1 MKKIIAALISLTL
14 FYSSTVCVFAIEN
27 QECPYYEEI
36 ADVIE
41 LKKGPVLYLNEK
53 RNDTYWEFSD
63 NEEAFKTINSLEHD
77 LISILSTNYNLDNL
91 EKSNWLDYKNALEN
105 EISLNHIS
113 ESFHT
118 QRLLTF
124 FNVCDN
130 CDLNNEIRQIVKTD
144 NYSMDELAV
153 LMPYTSPYYKEYER
167 KATIN
172 TCTTMNVTN
181 AINYADKWA
190 SSYNYSYACFINGDC
205 TNFASQIARAGGISN
220 RSNWYYNS
228 TQSYST
234 SWVRAD
240 TFVKTWKVAYST
252 TSFKTFSNKVS
263 KGKFIAYDSEADGK
277 WNHVAFVTAIGSQKS
292 NYRDF
297 KIAQHTKN
305 YHAWVSSDTNG
316 WENVSGLKAII
327 NTPN

>member
-14 FYSSTVCVFAIEN
+14 FYSSTVCIFAIEN

-144 NYSMDELAV
+144 DYSMDELAV

-190 SSYNYSYACFINGDC
+190 SSYNYSYACFINGDWEELV
-205 TNFASQIARAGGISN
+205 TEVIGIIILL
-220 RSNWYYNS
+220 
-228 TQSYST
+228 
-234 SWVRAD
+234 
-240 TFVKTWKVAYST
+240 KVIQRL
-252 TSFKTFSNKVS
+252 
-263 KGKFIAYDSEADGK
+263 G
-277 WNHVAFVTAIGSQKS
+277 
-292 NYRDF
+292 
-297 KIAQHTKN
+297 
-305 YHAWVSSDTNG
+305 
-316 WENVSGLKAII
+316 
-327 NTPN
+327 

>member
-14 FYSSTVCVFAIEN
+14 FYSSTVCIFAIEN

-36 ADVIE
+36 TDVIE

-144 NYSMDELAV
+144 DYSMDELAV

-172 TCTTMNVTN
+172 TYTTMNVTN

-190 SSYNYSYACFINGDC
+190 SSYNYSYACFIN
-205 TNFASQIARAGGISN
+205 
-220 RSNWYYNS
+220 RSEEHTS
-228 TQSYST
+228 ELQS
-234 SWVRAD
+234 R
-240 TFVKTWKVAYST
+240 
-252 TSFKTFSNKVS
+252 
-263 KGKFIAYDSEADGK
+263 E
-277 WNHVAFVTAIGSQKS
+277 
-292 NYRDF
+292 
-297 KIAQHTKN
+297 
-305 YHAWVSSDTNG
+305 
-316 WENVSGLKAII
+316 
-327 NTPN
+327 

>member
-14 FYSSTVCVFAIEN
+14 FYSSTVCIFAIEN

-144 NYSMDELAV
+144 DYSMDELAV

-190 SSYNYSYACFINGDC
+190 SSYN
-205 TNFASQIARAGGISN
+205 
-220 RSNWYYNS
+220 
-228 TQSYST
+228 
-234 SWVRAD
+234 
-240 TFVKTWKVAYST
+240 
-252 TSFKTFSNKVS
+252 
-263 KGKFIAYDSEADGK
+263 
-277 WNHVAFVTAIGSQKS
+277 
-292 NYRDF
+292 
-297 KIAQHTKN
+297 
-305 YHAWVSSDTNG
+305 
-316 WENVSGLKAII
+316 
-327 NTPN
+327 

>member
-1 MKKIIAALISLTL
+1 
-14 FYSSTVCVFAIEN
+14 
-27 QECPYYEEI
+27 
-36 ADVIE
+36 
-41 LKKGPVLYLNEK
+41 
-53 RNDTYWEFSD
+53 
-63 NEEAFKTINSLEHD
+63 
-77 LISILSTNYNLDNL
+77 
-91 EKSNWLDYKNALEN
+91 
-105 EISLNHIS
+105 
-113 ESFHT
+113 
-118 QRLLTF
+118 
-124 FNVCDN
+124 
-130 CDLNNEIRQIVKTD
+130 
-144 NYSMDELAV
+144 MDELAV

-263 KGKFIAYDSEADGK
+263 KESLLHMILKLME
-277 WNHVAFVTAIGSQKS
+277 
-292 NYRDF
+292 
-297 KIAQHTKN
+297 
-305 YHAWVSSDTNG
+305 
-316 WENVSGLKAII
+316 SGIMLLL
-327 NTPN
+327 

>member
-14 FYSSTVCVFAIEN
+14 FYSSTVCIFAIEN

-36 ADVIE
+36 TDVIE

-144 NYSMDELAV
+144 DYSMDELAV

-172 TCTTMNVTN
+172 TYTTMNVTN

-190 SSYNYSYACFINGDC
+190 SSYNYSYAWGLYKFC
-205 TNFASQIARAGGISN
+205 
-220 RSNWYYNS
+220 
-228 TQSYST
+228 
-234 SWVRAD
+234 
-240 TFVKTWKVAYST
+240 
-252 TSFKTFSNKVS
+252 FSNC
-263 KGKFIAYDSEADGK
+263 
-277 WNHVAFVTAIGSQKS
+277 
-292 NYRDF
+292 
-297 KIAQHTKN
+297 
-305 YHAWVSSDTNG
+305 
-316 WENVSGLKAII
+316 
-327 NTPN
+327 

>member
-14 FYSSTVCVFAIEN
+14 FYSSTVCIFAIEN

-36 ADVIE
+36 TDVIE

-144 NYSMDELAV
+144 DYSMDELAV

-172 TCTTMNVTN
+172 TYTTMNVTN
-181 AINYADKWA
+181 AINYVNAA
-190 SSYNYSYACFINGDC
+190 AVQVSNGG
-205 TNFASQIARAGGISN
+205 NAVLPLEGVGQI
-220 RSNWYYNS
+220 
-228 TQSYST
+228 
-234 SWVRAD
+234 V
-240 TFVKTWKVAYST
+240 FVQV
-252 TSFKTFSNKVS
+252 
-263 KGKFIAYDSEADGK
+263 G
-277 WNHVAFVTAIGSQKS
+277 
-292 NYRDF
+292 
-297 KIAQHTKN
+297 
-305 YHAWVSSDTNG
+305 
-316 WENVSGLKAII
+316 
-327 NTPN
+327 

>member
-14 FYSSTVCVFAIEN
+14 FYSSTVCIFAIEN

-36 ADVIE
+36 TDVIE

-124 FNVCDN
+124 FNVCVY
-130 CDLNNEIRQIVKTD
+130 CVVNNDRRHVVNTD
-144 NYSMDELAV
+144 DY
-153 LMPYTSPYYKEYER
+153 
-167 KATIN
+167 
-172 TCTTMNVTN
+172 
-181 AINYADKWA
+181 
-190 SSYNYSYACFINGDC
+190 
-205 TNFASQIARAGGISN
+205 
-220 RSNWYYNS
+220 
-228 TQSYST
+228 
-234 SWVRAD
+234 
-240 TFVKTWKVAYST
+240 
-252 TSFKTFSNKVS
+252 
-263 KGKFIAYDSEADGK
+263 
-277 WNHVAFVTAIGSQKS
+277 
-292 NYRDF
+292 
-297 KIAQHTKN
+297 
-305 YHAWVSSDTNG
+305 
-316 WENVSGLKAII
+316 
-327 NTPN
+327 

>member
-14 FYSSTVCVFAIEN
+14 FYSSTVCIFAIEN

-36 ADVIE
+36 TDVIE

-118 QRLLTF
+118 QCLLTF

-144 NYSMDELAV
+144 DYSMDELAV

-172 TCTTMNVTN
+172 TYTTMNVTN

-190 SSYNYSYACFINGDC
+190 RAITILMHALLMG
-205 TNFASQIARAGGISN
+205 TVQILLLKLLEREELVTEVIGIIILL
-220 RSNWYYNS
+220 
-228 TQSYST
+228 
-234 SWVRAD
+234 
-240 TFVKTWKVAYST
+240 KVIQRL
-252 TSFKTFSNKVS
+252 
-263 KGKFIAYDSEADGK
+263 G
-277 WNHVAFVTAIGSQKS
+277 
-292 NYRDF
+292 
-297 KIAQHTKN
+297 
-305 YHAWVSSDTNG
+305 
-316 WENVSGLKAII
+316 
-327 NTPN
+327 

>member
-14 FYSSTVCVFAIEN
+14 FYSSTVCIFAIEN

-36 ADVIE
+36 TDVIE

-144 NYSMDELAV
+144 DYSMDELAV

-172 TCTTMNVTN
+172 TYTTMNVTN
-181 AINYADKWA
+181 ADKL
-190 SSYNYSYACFINGDC
+190 C
-205 TNFASQIARAGGISN
+205 
-220 RSNWYYNS
+220 
-228 TQSYST
+228 
-234 SWVRAD
+234 
-240 TFVKTWKVAYST
+240 
-252 TSFKTFSNKVS
+252 
-263 KGKFIAYDSEADGK
+263 
-277 WNHVAFVTAIGSQKS
+277 
-292 NYRDF
+292 
-297 KIAQHTKN
+297 
-305 YHAWVSSDTNG
+305 
-316 WENVSGLKAII
+316 
-327 NTPN
+327 

>member
-14 FYSSTVCVFAIEN
+14 FYSSTVCIFAIEN

-36 ADVIE
+36 TDVIE

-53 RNDTYWEFSD
+53 KNDTYWEFSD

-144 NYSMDELAV
+144 DYSMDELAV

-172 TCTTMNVTN
+172 TYTTMNVTN
-181 AINYADKWA
+181 AINGQVAITILMHA
-190 SSYNYSYACFINGDC
+190 LLMG
-205 TNFASQIARAGGISN
+205 TVQILLLKLLEREELVTEVIGIIILL
-220 RSNWYYNS
+220 
-228 TQSYST
+228 
-234 SWVRAD
+234 
-240 TFVKTWKVAYST
+240 KVIQRL
-252 TSFKTFSNKVS
+252 
-263 KGKFIAYDSEADGK
+263 G
-277 WNHVAFVTAIGSQKS
+277 
-292 NYRDF
+292 
-297 KIAQHTKN
+297 
-305 YHAWVSSDTNG
+305 
-316 WENVSGLKAII
+316 
-327 NTPN
+327 

>member
-14 FYSSTVCVFAIEN
+14 FYSSTVCIFAIEN

-36 ADVIE
+36 TDVIE

-144 NYSMDELAV
+144 DYSMDELAV

-172 TCTTMNVTN
+172 TYTTMNVTN

-190 SSYNYSYACFINGDC
+190 SSYNYSYACFKAGC
-205 TNFASQIARAGGISN
+205 RVSNFP
-220 RSNWYYNS
+220 
-228 TQSYST
+228 
-234 SWVRAD
+234 
-240 TFVKTWKVAYST
+240 
-252 TSFKTFSNKVS
+252 SFDKC
-263 KGKFIAYDSEADGK
+263 IRPYP
-277 WNHVAFVTAIGSQKS
+277 
-292 NYRDF
+292 RR
-297 KIAQHTKN
+297 
-305 YHAWVSSDTNG
+305 
-316 WENVSGLKAII
+316 
-327 NTPN
+327 